1 MGDRGTVFKDN
12 KNQPCGLFTGLW
24 IRIRMDPAFMF
35 LLDLDPDPREKK
47 YQTKT
52 EKCKKIGKNCNFI
65 QIFKIFIRLFF
76 TNLLYLDPD
85 LHF

>member
-35 LLDLDPDPREKK
+35 LLDLDPDPGEKK

-52 EKCKKIGKNCNFI
+52 EKNARKLVKTAIL
-65 QIFKIFIRLFF
+65 FKFLKSS
-76 TNLLYLDPD
+76 
-85 LHF
+85 

>member
-35 LLDLDPDPREKK
+35 LLDLDPDPGEKK

-52 EKCKKIGKNCNFI
+52 EKMQENW
-65 QIFKIFIRLFF
+65 
-76 TNLLYLDPD
+76 
-85 LHF
+85 